1 MKLFLKNLLFTLLI
15 PGTVTV
21 YFPLL
26 IAHGQQVSTVPI
38 FFILG
43 VLLLAGSAVVYL
55 WMVWDFA
62 ISGKGTPLSLAP
74 LPSKE

>member
-1 MKLFLKNLLFTLLI
+1 MKLFLKNLLFTLFI
-15 PGTVTV
+15 PSTLTV
-21 YFPLL
+21 YVPLL

-43 VLLLAGSAVVYL
+43 VLLLAVGAAVYL

-62 ISGKGTPLSLAP
+62 ISGKGTPMSLA
-74 LPSKE
+74 LTPSRE